1 MAASALSNRPY
12 IIRAM
17 YEWMV
22 DNEWTPHMQVDANY
36 PGIQIPR
43 AFVQEGGI
51 VFNVAPEA
59 VQMLDMQNDRF
70 QFRARFQGIEQ
81 KVSFPPEAVLAIFAR
96 ENGQGMPFPPEPYP
110 DLTDEEDS
118 LTLKQGSKPTLS
130 AVKEKAKETVATGS
144 EAERSDAKEADS
156 SQGLTEA
163 DQPSQKRPTKKKPT
177 LSVVK

>member
-1 MAASALSNRPY
+1 MATSVLSNRPY

-36 PGIQIPR
+36 PGIQIPQ
-43 AFVQEGGI
+43 AFVQEGVI
-51 VFNVAPEA
+51 VFNIAPEA
-59 VQMLDMQNDRF
+59 VQMLDMKNDYF

-81 KVSFPPEAVLAIFAR
+81 RVAFPPEAVLAIFAR

-110 DLTDEEDS
+110 DVADEVES
-118 LTLKQGSKPTLS
+118 LNSKPTLS
-130 AVKEKAKETVATGS
+130 AVKSSDKAKAESEEKDASLESS
-144 EAERSDAKEADS
+144 EADKS
-156 SQGLTEA
+156 
-163 DQPSQKRPTKKKPT
+163 PQKRPVKKKPT

>member
-1 MAASALSNRPY
+1 MTDTVTSNRPY

-22 DNEWTPHMQVDANY
+22 DNSWTPHMQVDANY
-36 PGIQIPR
+36 PGITIPR

-51 VFNVAPEA
+51 VFNVSPSA
-59 VQMLDMQNDRF
+59 VQALDLQNDYF

-81 KVSFPPEAVLAIFAR
+81 IVSFPPEAVLAIFAR

-110 DLTDEEDS
+110 DELDEP
-118 LTLKQGSKPTLS
+118 KSKPTLS
-130 AVKEKAKETVATGS
+130 AVENEAKP
-144 EAERSDAKEADS
+144 RSDEKQSDGDKSLKPAKKTSA
-156 SQGLTEA
+156 
-163 DQPSQKRPTKKKPT
+163 KKPT

>member
-1 MAASALSNRPY
+1 MAETMLSNRPY

-22 DNEWTPHMQVDANY
+22 DNEWTPHLQVDANY

-51 VFNVAPEA
+51 VFNVSPSA
-59 VQMLDMQNDRF
+59 VQALDMKNDGF

-81 KVSFPPEAVLAIFAR
+81 IVAFPPEAVLAIFAR

-110 DLTDEEDS
+110 DQVDEPDA
-118 LTLKQGSKPTLS
+118 KPTLS
-130 AVKEKAKETVATGS
+130 AVESDGSSADTESKAGKKSA
-144 EAERSDAKEADS
+144 
-156 SQGLTEA
+156 
-163 DQPSQKRPTKKKPT
+163 KKKPT